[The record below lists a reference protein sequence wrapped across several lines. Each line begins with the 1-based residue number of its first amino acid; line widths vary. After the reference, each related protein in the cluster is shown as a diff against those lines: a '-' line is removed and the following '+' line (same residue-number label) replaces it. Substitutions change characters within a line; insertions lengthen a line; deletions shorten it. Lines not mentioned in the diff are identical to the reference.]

1 MQTTKNND
9 SKEKLNSDQKLADL
23 IEKMEAYNEQLNQTR
38 QDIES
43 IKENIARLSKSIA
56 ESEDESITPKEK
68 ETPGYKK
75 ALKIIDIIALIII
88 LFIIVD
94 GVFNQFNW
102 LYVISQFITN
112 LF

>member
-1 MQTTKNND
+1 METTKNND

-38 QDIES
+38 QDIVS
-43 IKENIARLSKSIA
+43 IKENIASLSKSISEA
-56 ESEDESITPKEK
+56 EDESIPHKEK

>member
-43 IKENIARLSKSIA
+43 IKENIARLSKSIS
-56 ESEDESITPKEK
+56 ESEDESIPTKEK